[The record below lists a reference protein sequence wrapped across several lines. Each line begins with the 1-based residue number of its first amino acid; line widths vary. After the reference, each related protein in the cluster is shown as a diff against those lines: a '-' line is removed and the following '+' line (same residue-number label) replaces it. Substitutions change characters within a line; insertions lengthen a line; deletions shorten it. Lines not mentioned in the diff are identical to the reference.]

1 MSEHSGLPKMTFSE
15 FLKSTADPQ
24 LLEYGEFRHIGRG
37 SHADVFR
44 CRNLATGEYFAA
56 KVYDKVQLG
65 ASGIGCVENLMD
77 RVMCEVRVLSRISSE
92 YSVRLIEALDDEMT
106 DSVVLIE
113 TLAPGGCLLP
123 DRPTTPVICEPD
135 AQIFFTQIALCLQ
148 HLHGQGI
155 VHRDI
160 KPNNVL
166 RMSTMRVVLSD
177 YSVSAVL
184 DDGVEYVTDTKGTPM
199 YFAPEGFSGQP
210 YRPKPADIWA
220 LGVSLYV
227 MVFGRV
233 PFSKEAKTKY
243 FLTTFLKLAQ
253 LVTTCEITYLGGVS
267 LELIDLLRHLL
278 DKNVRS
284 RFTIEQVLEHEWVK
298 KGVWRL
304 QNLDPGED
312 KPIPIS
318 E

>member
-1 MSEHSGLPKMTFSE
+1 MTFSE
-15 FLKSTADPQ
+15 FLKSTDHPQ
-24 LLEYGEFRHIGRG
+24 LLEYAEFRHIGRG

-44 CRNLATGEYFAA
+44 CRNLDTGEYFAA

-65 ASGIGCVENLMD
+65 ASGVGCLENLAD
-77 RVMCEVRVLSRISSE
+77 RVVSEVRVLSRISSE

-113 TLAPGGCLLP
+113 TLAPGGCILP
-123 DRPTTPVICEPD
+123 DRPTTPAICESD

-177 YSVSAVL
+177 YSVSSL
-184 DDGVEYVTDTKGTPM
+184 LEDGVEYVTDTKGTPM
-199 YFAPEGFSGQP
+199 YFAPEGFSGEP
-210 YRPKPADIWA
+210 YLPKPADIWA

-227 MVFGRV
+227 MVFGRL
-233 PFSKEAKTKY
+233 PFSREAKTKH
-243 FLTTFLKLAQ
+243 FLTTFLKLAR
-253 LVTTCEITYLGGVS
+253 LVTTSDITYEGSVS
-267 LELIDLLRHLL
+267 DALADLLGHLL
-278 DKNVRS
+278 DKDVGS
-284 RFTIEQVLEHEWVK
+284 RFTIEQVLEHVWVRE
-298 KGVWRL
+298 GLWRL
-304 QNLDPGED
+304 RNLAPEED